1 MGAPWS
7 AVTWSDVMCLTT
19 SRMTRRT
26 AVHVG
31 ADSDLP
37 VGAPATRSGGVDAG
51 GPHPPEVPVLT
62 LALLVALLV
71 TMTLADLAPALL
83 PEGSG
88 LVAPVR

>member
-1 MGAPWS
+1 M
-7 AVTWSDVMCLTT
+7 
-19 SRMTRRT
+19 
-26 AVHVG
+26 
-31 ADSDLP
+31 
-37 VGAPATRSGGVDAG
+37 
-51 GPHPPEVPVLT
+51 LT